1 MAAEMQNVKVIA
13 ISPGIAIGRVLRIQR
28 LNRIVDPGE
37 GHISEDQIDAEL
49 DRLRGALDTTRKQL
63 QSLQS
68 TLGKKLSAAESGIF
82 DAHLLLLEDRMLLAD
97 IEKHIREEKNS
108 AEFAVSR
115 STEHFIGVFSAI
127 PDPYLQERAADL
139 RDVTARV
146 MANLT
151 EAEAA
156 RPNIDDRRIV
166 IADALTPSETVQ
178 LDCTKVLGFA
188 VETGSATCHAA
199 ILARSMRLPAVSGL
213 PHEIFD
219 KLRSNDIVIIDGV
232 AGRLIVNP
240 DARTEEA
247 YRVKAAAAGK
257 LIDELGRESELCPET
272 TDGFK
277 VELAANID
285 AAGQYAEAN
294 KVGAYGIGL
303 FRTEFMFMEPGKLP
317 DEETQYKCYREL
329 LIAAGD
335 RPVTIRTL
343 DVGADKIATGVYRS
357 AEVNPALGLR
367 GLRLCLYERRDL
379 FTTQLRA
386 LFRAGVSGDLRIMLP
401 MVSSTQ
407 EIVET
412 RELIRQIQNQLAQE
426 NVEFSSRVL
435 LGAMI
440 ETPAA
445 ALIADD
451 LAEYVDFFSIGTNDL
466 VQYTMAIDRLNERV
480 SYLNRATSP
489 AVLRLIR
496 HCIDCA
502 ERKGI
507 PVSVCGQM
515 AADPA
520 SALLLAGMGVQELS
534 MASVSIPLVR
544 RAIRSIAL
552 FDAEQLVEKS
562 LRATADDEPARLAE
576 ALLLKHAPELVDL

>member
-1 MAAEMQNVKVIA
+1 MGSLMQNIKVIA

-28 LNRIVDPGE
+28 LNRLAEPNASTIPEEKVE
-37 GHISEDQIDAEL
+37 SEIS
-49 DRLRGALDTTRKQL
+49 RLHAALETTRKQL
-63 QSLQS
+63 QELRS
-68 TLGKKLSAAESGIF
+68 TLGAKLSAEESGIF
-82 DAHLLLLEDRMLLAD
+82 DAHLLLLDDRMLLTD

-108 AEFAVSR
+108 AEFAISR

-139 RDVTARV
+139 RDVTGRV

-151 EAEAA
+151 EEEVA
-156 RPNIDDRRIV
+156 RPSLDDRRIIV
-166 IADALTPSETVQ
+166 ADALTPSETVQ

-188 VETGSATCHAA
+188 VETGSATSHAA

-213 PHEIFD
+213 PHEVFD

-247 YRVKAAAAGK
+247 YRLKAAAAGK
-257 LIDELGRESELCPET
+257 LIDELGRETELTPET

-285 AAGQYAEAN
+285 AAGQYAEAS
-294 KVGAYGIGL
+294 KMGAYGIGL
-303 FRTEFMFMEPGKLP
+303 FRTEFMFMEQNGLP
-317 DEETQYKCYREL
+317 DEEAQYKCYREL
-329 LIAAGD
+329 LISAGE

-343 DVGADKIATGVYRS
+343 DIGADKVSGNVYRFT
-357 AEVNPALGLR
+357 EVNPALGLR
-367 GLRLCLYERRDL
+367 GIRLCLYERRDL

-386 LFRAGVSGDLRIMLP
+386 LFRAGVSGDLRVMVP
-401 MVSSTQ
+401 MVSSVQ
-407 EIVET
+407 ELIEC
-412 RELIRQIQNQLAQE
+412 RELIRQVQNQLAQE
-426 NVEFSSRVL
+426 NLEFSSRVL
-435 LGAMI
+435 FGAMI

-445 ALIADD
+445 ALSAGD

-480 SYLNRATSP
+480 SYLNRAASP

-496 HCIDCA
+496 HCVECA

-507 PVSVCGQM
+507 PVAVCGQM

-520 SALLLAGMGVQELS
+520 AALLLVGMGIQELS
-534 MASVSIPLVR
+534 MASPAIPLVR
-544 RAIRSIAL
+544 RAIRSVSM
-552 FDAEQLVEKS
+552 FDAEQLVERA
-562 LRATADDEPARLAE
+562 LRATDDDEPMKLAE
-576 ALLLKHAPELVDL
+576 ELLQKHAPELIDL

>member
-1 MAAEMQNVKVIA
+1 MQNVKVIA

-28 LNRIVDPGE
+28 LNRLVEPNASTIPEEKIEGE
-37 GHISEDQIDAEL
+37 IS
-49 DRLRGALDTTRKQL
+49 RLYAALATTRKQL
-63 QSLQS
+63 QELRS
-68 TLGKKLSAAESGIF
+68 TLGEKLSAEESGIF
-82 DAHLLLLEDRMLLAD
+82 DAHLLLLDDRMLLTD
-97 IEKHIREEKNS
+97 IEKHIREERNS
-108 AEFAVSR
+108 AEFAISR

-139 RDVTARV
+139 RDVTGRV

-151 EAEAA
+151 EEEVA
-156 RPNIDDRRIV
+156 RPNLDDRRIIV
-166 IADALTPSETVQ
+166 ADTLTPSETVQ
-178 LDCTKVLGFA
+178 LDCSKVLGFA
-188 VETGSATCHAA
+188 VETGSATSHAA

-213 PHEIFD
+213 PHEVFD
-219 KLRSNDIVIIDGV
+219 NLRSNDIVIIDGV

-247 YRVKAAAAGK
+247 YRLKAAAAGK
-257 LIDELGRESELCPET
+257 LIDELGRETELTPET

-285 AAGQYAEAN
+285 AAGQYAEAS
-294 KVGAYGIGL
+294 KMGAYGIGL
-303 FRTEFMFMEPGKLP
+303 FRTEFMFMEQGRLP

-329 LIAAGD
+329 LISAGE

-343 DVGADKIATGVYRS
+343 DIGADKVSGNVYRF

-367 GLRLCLYERRDL
+367 GIRLCLYERRDL

-386 LFRAGVSGDLRIMLP
+386 LFRAGVSGDLRIMVP
-401 MVSSTQ
+401 MVSSVQ
-407 EIVET
+407 ELIEC
-412 RELIRQIQNQLAQE
+412 RELIRQVQNQLAQE
-426 NVEFSSRVL
+426 NLEFSSRVL
-435 LGAMI
+435 FGAMI

-445 ALIADD
+445 ALCAGN

-480 SYLNRATSP
+480 SYLNRAASP

-496 HCIDCA
+496 HCVECA

-507 PVSVCGQM
+507 PVAVCGQM

-520 SALLLAGMGVQELS
+520 TALLLAGMGIQELS
-534 MASVSIPLVR
+534 MASPAIPLVR
-544 RAIRSIAL
+544 RAIRSVSM
-552 FDAEQLVEKS
+552 FDLEQLVD
-562 LRATADDEPARLAE
+562 RALHATNDDEPMKLAE
-576 ALLLKHAPELVDL
+576 EVLQKHAPELIDL